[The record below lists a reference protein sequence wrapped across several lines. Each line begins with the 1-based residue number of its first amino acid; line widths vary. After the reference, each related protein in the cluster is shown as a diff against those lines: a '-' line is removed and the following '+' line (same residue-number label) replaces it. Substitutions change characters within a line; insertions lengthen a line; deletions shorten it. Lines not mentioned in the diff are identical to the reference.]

1 MTQSMR
7 PLQCNAGSSLIELLI
22 ALAAGLIVMSAVFET
37 LSALDRRFRSQ
48 QAVMAATQDIRSGLE
63 VWESEVRLASGTGL
77 LKEGALQAMGPASFE
92 FTANLNG
99 LTTTLR
105 SAAFPGQAELNV
117 DDASDWPSGKH
128 IVLCSRTHCI
138 GNRLV
143 REGRR
148 NRVVL
153 AQPLGDT
160 FLAGSDVSVV
170 NRVRFYVLSD
180 NAGAVR
186 LMHMV
191 DGGAN
196 TLIGNLKAVR
206 FSYFAG
212 DGEPAI
218 DPASVVRV
226 RIEAETAFSHLPVTK
241 DIAIRSQL

>member
-7 PLQCNAGSSLIELLI
+7 PLQSNAGASLTELLI
-22 ALAAGLIVMSAVFET
+22 ALTTGLIVMSAVFET

-48 QAVMAATQDIRSGLE
+48 QTAMAATQDIRSGLE
-63 VWESEVRLASGTGL
+63 VWEGEVRMARGTSL
-77 LKEGALQAMGPASFE
+77 LGGPALQAAGPSSFE

-105 SAAFPGQAELNV
+105 SAALPGQIELSV
-117 DDASDWPSGKH
+117 DDARDWPSGKH
-128 IVLCSRTHCI
+128 VLLCSRTRCI
-138 GNRLV
+138 DNRLV
-143 REGRR
+143 REGQR

-153 AQPLGDT
+153 AQPLADT
-160 FLAGSDVSVV
+160 FPAGSDISVV
-170 NRVRFYVLSD
+170 NRVRFYVLPD
-180 NAGAVR
+180 KAGAVR

-206 FSYFAG
+206 FYYFAG
-212 DGEPAI
+212 GGEPAI

-226 RIEAETAFSHLPVTK
+226 RIEAESAFSHLPVNK

>member
-1 MTQSMR
+1 MTQSLR
-7 PLQCNAGSSLIELLI
+7 PLQGNAGSSLIELLI
-22 ALAAGLIVMSAVFET
+22 ALATGLIVMSAVFET
-37 LSALDRRFRSQ
+37 LTALERRFRSQ
-48 QAVMAATQDIRSGLE
+48 QVVMAETQDIRSGLE
-63 VWESEVRLASGTGL
+63 VWESEVRVARGTGL
-77 LKEGALQAMGPASFE
+77 LGGPALQAAGPSSFD
-92 FTANLNG
+92 FTANLQG

-105 SAAFPGQAELNV
+105 SVALPGQTELNV
-117 DDASDWPSGKH
+117 DDARDWPSGKY

-138 GNRLV
+138 DNRLV
-143 REGRR
+143 REGQR

-153 AQPLGDT
+153 AQPLADT
-160 FLAGSDVSVV
+160 FPAGSDISVV
-170 NRVRFYVLSD
+170 NRVRFYALPDKV
-180 NAGAVR
+180 GAVR

-206 FSYFAG
+206 FYYFAG

-226 RIEAETAFSHLPVTK
+226 RIEAETAFSHLPVSK